1 MDFESNRRRDSGTA
15 NNIMYHFGR
24 LNSKLNKANKDQLEK
39 SSVAKAYPTV
49 SSLYLLSAS
58 FLKVNHRVASVS
70 SLCSAAD
77 VSSLKLVSTN
87 EQISQIH
94 KYNYSNTG
102 SLQLPNNGSQGTIK
116 TVESNIFLLFFLH
129 IFLLNPRKP
138 SMCLLFS
145 FRFTVKF
152 VITGLMCV

>member
-39 SSVAKAYPTV
+39 SSVAKAYPTL

-87 EQISQIH
+87 ERISQIH
-94 KYNYSNTG
+94 KYKYRITAAAKQWFSRHNQNCRRQHFSTFF
-102 SLQLPNNGSQGTIK
+102 SPHFSIK
-116 TVESNIFLLFFLH
+116 PKKTLYVPFI
-129 IFLLNPRKP
+129 
-138 SMCLLFS
+138 S
-145 FRFTVKF
+145 F
-152 VITGLMCV
+152 

>member
-39 SSVAKAYPTV
+39 SSVAKAYPTG

-138 SMCLLFS
+138 SMCLLFR

>member
-24 LNSKLNKANKDQLEK
+24 LNSKLNKANKDHLEK

-87 EQISQIH
+87 ERISQIH

-116 TVESNIFLLFFLH
+116 TVES
-129 IFLLNPRKP
+129 
-138 SMCLLFS
+138 
-145 FRFTVKF
+145 
-152 VITGLMCV
+152 